1 MLGLL
6 QFAFVDGYHFFGCLI
21 LLFVV
26 GFYLS
31 RALNNFIKLTYNVN
45 KFVKFTDEELNEFM
59 KQQAKS
65 VAKTGE
71 LIKPGEKANESGS
84 NKV

>member
-6 QFAFVDGYHFFGCLI
+6 QFMFIDGYHFFGCLI
-21 LLFVV
+21 LLFVA
-26 GFYLS
+26 GFYIS
-31 RALNNFIKLTYNVN
+31 RTLNNFIKLTYNVN

-71 LIKPGEKANESGS
+71 LIKPGEIPNASGS
-84 NKV
+84 SKV